1 MEQAD
6 LFDTAS
12 KFPPGL
18 RCVGELISH
27 AVEKDLVNHL
37 QELQFKPF
45 EFQGFLGKRRI
56 VSFGWR
62 YDFNGGGLQE
72 TDDLPD
78 FLLSVQK
85 KAAAFAGLKP
95 SDLQQV
101 LLTEYR
107 PGVAIGWHK
116 DRAVFGDV
124 VGLSPLSACHFRLRR
139 MTGAAWET

>member
-37 QELQFKPF
+37 QELEFKPF
-45 EFQGFLGKRRI
+45 EFHGFLGKRRI

-62 YDFNGGGLQE
+62 YDFGGGGLQKRRPRKTNHIGLE
-72 TDDLPD
+72 PGTFGAKAIHTAKSALP
-78 FLLSVQK
+78 V
-85 KAAAFAGLKP
+85 
-95 SDLQQV
+95 
-101 LLTEYR
+101 R
-107 PGVAIGWHK
+107 
-116 DRAVFGDV
+116 
-124 VGLSPLSACHFRLRR
+124 
-139 MTGAAWET
+139 